1 MALQRTRFM
10 DDARF
15 GFSSFAE
22 QWNGRLAM
30 MGFVIGLSTELLTGQ
45 GILQQIGLGWKR
57 AGTWFLGTRN
67 KRRSSALVL
76 FGSCYCCFWR
86 WSQYGCSLSLGINHE
101 PQQRLLRLFFDSFV
115 GLAIF
120 SQLSFWV
127 QCSWSAAFSA
137 SSALGSVSISTKIQC
152 WRDCNL

>member
-1 MALQRTRFM
+1 M

-76 FGSCYCCFWR
+76 FGSCDCYFWR
-86 WSQYGCSLSLGINHE
+86 RSQYGCLLSLGINHE
-101 PQQRLLRLFFDSFV
+101 PQQCLLSLFVALFV
-115 GLAIF
+115 ALPIF
-120 SQLSFWV
+120 CQSSFWV
-127 QCSWSAAFSA
+127 QSSWSAAFL
-137 SSALGSVSISTKIQC
+137 ALIALRAIRTSMQNLYC
-152 WRDCNL
+152 RDCILVQGWWT